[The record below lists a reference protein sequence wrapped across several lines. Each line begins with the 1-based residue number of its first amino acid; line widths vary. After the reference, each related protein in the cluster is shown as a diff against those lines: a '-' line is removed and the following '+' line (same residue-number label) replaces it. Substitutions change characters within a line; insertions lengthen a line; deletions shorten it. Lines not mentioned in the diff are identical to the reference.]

1 MENFEANAQAEV
13 FKNKGNDEF
22 KLGNY
27 EAAIGLYTEAISK
40 YKIFFIKFNIINLI
54 FDIYIDTQ
62 PNEPAYY
69 TNRAIAYLK
78 QENYT
83 SAMIDCKMALRVNP

>member
-1 MENFEANAQAEV
+1 MENFEVNAQAEI

-40 YKIFFIKFNIINLI
+40 YK
-54 FDIYIDTQ
+54 
-62 PNEPAYY
+62 
-69 TNRAIAYLK
+69 
-78 QENYT
+78 
-83 SAMIDCKMALRVNP
+83 